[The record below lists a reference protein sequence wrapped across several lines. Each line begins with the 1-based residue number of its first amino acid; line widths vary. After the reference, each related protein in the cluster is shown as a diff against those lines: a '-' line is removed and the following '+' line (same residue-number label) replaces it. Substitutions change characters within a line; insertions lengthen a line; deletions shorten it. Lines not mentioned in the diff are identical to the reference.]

1 MNTSTISLPTLSDSR
16 TNLTDLRRQMTRH
29 IALLISLAGGAGAWA
44 LLPGAHFSPIS
55 VGLLLLLAA
64 IGVIVL
70 VTEKRSPLVARL
82 FLVSGPAAILALAI
96 TAIPAPWLPFAGLLI
111 IVLAAMLITGS
122 EIIVGLALICIGY
135 WSPAGPLDAGT
146 LAALA
151 ATTSLGAA
159 LAWLIRHSLYTALEW
174 AWTSEQQA
182 ARLLTEVRTHRGELS
197 RTLKSFELANA
208 RLRRVENE
216 LVMARQQSDEA
227 RRVKEQFAANV
238 SHELRTPL
246 NLILGFSELMYRTPE
261 VYGSFAWPA
270 KLRRD
275 IYQIHRSSQHLL
287 TMIDDI
293 LSLSRFEMARFELH
307 TEPASL
313 QQLLEGVVDIMRD
326 LFRSTATRLILEVDP
341 DLPIVLIDQTR
352 IRQVLLNLLTNAL
365 RLTEGGEVCVR
376 AWSDPDAVTIAVTDT
391 GPGISPD
398 KLPHLFE
405 EFYQVDLS
413 LRRSRQGAG
422 LGLAI
427 SKRFVEMHG
436 GRIWAESVEGRGATF
451 TFTLP
456 LPDRQTPLARPHL
469 DRPVDAPLRASQ
481 GCVLVVDPDIETTR
495 RLASHLEDWDV
506 IRIAD
511 IERVAEVAAE
521 EKPRAIIHNRRPGV
535 PESEDP
541 YAALSIPVIRCCL
554 PSRAWIADARQV
566 LSCLSKPI
574 TREQLLEA
582 IRSVAGVQTVLIVD
596 DDRGFCQLVTRH
608 IESAGMPVDIH
619 AAYTGEEG
627 LHLIRSRT
635 PDLLLLDLL
644 LPSMSGLDVLMEMA
658 KDPALRNVPV
668 ILLTATSYVEDDL
681 SPKDGRIVVSS
692 ASGLQPSEILRGV
705 AALIPAF
712 EPRHGAPLSSYD
724 ASPAT
729 SLNNS
734 QLAQR
739 SEDLSATHWL
749 RQNS

>member
-1 MNTSTISLPTLSDSR
+1 MNSTILSMPASHSR
-16 TNLTDLRRQMTRH
+16 TNLADLRRQLTRH
-29 IALLISLAGGAGAWA
+29 IALLLSLAGVAGAWM
-44 LLPGAHFSPIS
+44 LLPGEGFSPITF
-55 VGLLLLLAA
+55 GLLLLLAA
-64 IGVIVL
+64 TGALVLLAEPRYPLAARLLL
-70 VTEKRSPLVARL
+70 VTGPTVTLAMAVTATPVA
-82 FLVSGPAAILALAI
+82 
-96 TAIPAPWLPFAGLLI
+96 WLPFTGLLI
-111 IVLAAMLITGS
+111 IVLGAMLFTGS
-122 EIIVGLALICIGY
+122 EVAIGLLLLGIGY
-135 WSPAGPLDAGT
+135 WSSAGRLDQAM
-146 LAALA
+146 LSALA
-151 ATTSLGAA
+151 ATAALCAA

-182 ARLLTEVRTHRGELS
+182 ARLLDEVRLHRGELS

-261 VYGSFAWPA
+261 VYGSFAWPP

-293 LSLSRFEMARFELH
+293 LSLSRFEMARFDLH
-307 TEPASL
+307 SEPTSL
-313 QQLLEGVVDIMRD
+313 QQLIEGVVDIMRD
-326 LFRSTATRLILEVDP
+326 LFQSTATRLALDVKP
-341 DLPIVLIDQTR
+341 DLPTVIIDQTR

-365 RLTEGGEVCVR
+365 RLTEGGEVHVR
-376 AWSDPDAVTIAVTDT
+376 AWSDPDAVTISVTDT
-391 GPGISPD
+391 GPGISAD
-398 KLPHLFE
+398 KLSHLFE

-436 GRIWAESVEGRGATF
+436 GRIWAESVEGHGATF
-451 TFTLP
+451 YFTLP
-456 LPDRQTPLARPHL
+456 LPDRQLPVARPHL
-469 DRPVDAPLRASQ
+469 ERTVDAPLRASQ
-481 GCVLVVDPDIETTR
+481 GCVLVIDPDMETTR
-495 RLASHLEDWDV
+495 RLASHLKGWDV
-506 IRIAD
+506 IRIPD
-511 IERVAEVAAE
+511 IEQAAVVAGE
-521 EKPRAIIHNRRPGV
+521 EGPRAIIHNRRPGHFD
-535 PESEDP
+535 SEDL
-541 YAALSIPVIRCCL
+541 YAVLPVPVISCCL
-554 PSRAWIADARQV
+554 PSRAWIADTRQV

-582 IRSVAGVQTVLIVD
+582 VRSVTDVETVLIVD

-608 IESAGMPVDIH
+608 IESAGIPVETL

-627 LHLIRSRT
+627 LEFMCRQT

-644 LPSMSGLDVLMEMA
+644 LPGKNGLEVLMEMA
-658 KDPALRNVPV
+658 GDATLCKVPV

-681 SPKDGRIVVSS
+681 SPKDGRIMVSS
-692 ASGLQPSEILRGV
+692 AAGLQPGETLRGV
-705 AALIPAF
+705 AALITAL
-712 EPRHGAPLSSYD
+712 EPRHGTHLNSNET
-724 ASPAT
+724 SPVT
-729 SLNNS
+729 
-734 QLAQR
+734 
-739 SEDLSATHWL
+739 
-749 RQNS
+749 